1 MCSEEEKTASLRESF
16 SSLAVDPAPEK
27 SSNKKEWAS
36 MLGLNS
42 IMKNKTYES
51 LVSKSQTNDDGP
63 ELNELKTTWDSIERD
78 LRRTF
83 PKHSMFREQ
92 SDEKKIEEP
101 KGEESNASVE
111 DADVEVPKRE
121 EPIGKQALRRILRA
135 YSLYDKEVGYCQG
148 MNFICGMLLTF
159 MSEEEAFWLMV
170 GRSSPSASLVNIY
183 TCCSFLYET
192 YKSDHE
198 Q

>member
-159 MSEEEAFWLMV
+159 MSEKEAFWLMV

-183 TCCSFLYET
+183 VLLISIRNV
-192 YKSDHE
+192 
-198 Q
+198 